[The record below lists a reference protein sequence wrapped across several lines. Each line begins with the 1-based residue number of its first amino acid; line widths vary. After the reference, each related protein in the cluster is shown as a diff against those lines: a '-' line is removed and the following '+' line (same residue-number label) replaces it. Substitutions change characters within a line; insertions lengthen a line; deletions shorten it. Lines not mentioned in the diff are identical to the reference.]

1 MANVLIVEDSQ
12 PTATA
17 QAYCLWESGHTV
29 AFAGDGATA
38 VAKFGSEPF
47 DIVLLDYDLPDTTGL
62 ELYRKL
68 RRIDPDVSAVMVTGR
83 GDERLAAKILKE
95 GAKDYLTKSG
105 GLLEMLPDVVQR
117 VLAERE
123 TQRRLAAQEE
133 ALRQAHE
140 ALEQKVAQRT
150 DELRQINQR
159 LEQEIDYRRRV
170 EVALLQ
176 SNQDMLTLL
185 ESVSDGFVAVDKDGR
200 VTYTNRAA
208 GEWLT
213 TPLDEALD
221 QSFSNAFPW
230 AADTGLDAILQ
241 SVAATGVP
249 QTCEF
254 EVNHNHLHDWLEL
267 HLFPRPE
274 GVAIQMRSTT
284 QAKTRALR
292 RNKQRRLLSRQVQDR
307 TAELAA
313 ANRKLQNEIDDR
325 LQAEGNLTRT
335 NQELALALA
344 ALKQSQAQVMQSEK
358 MASLGQL
365 AAGVAHEIN
374 NPAGFISSNLHTLA
388 EYHVDLQ
395 AFTAACADLR
405 TRLLQA
411 DVTAVLPPPVQQK
424 LAATVDLANS
434 LDLAFIMDDMGALIA
449 ESREGTERIRR
460 IVNDLKTAIH
470 PGDEVPTP
478 TDLHAVLDAA
488 VNLIRHDTRDRI
500 EIRQAYA
507 DLPALAAYPQRLHQV
522 FLNLLVNAAQAI
534 AGQGIITIRTC
545 RENHHAVVR
554 IGDTGSG
561 IPADHLPKIFDP
573 FFTTKPVGAGT
584 GLGLK
589 VVYDIVQ
596 NHGGAIA
603 VETTGTSGTTF
614 AVRLPLAGDG
624 KGYRSSETNTKAK
637 KTAKTENEK

>member
-38 VAKFGSEPF
+38 VAKFGSETF
-47 DIVLLDYDLPDTTGL
+47 DVVLLDYDLPDTTGL

-68 RRIDPDVSAVMVTGR
+68 RSIDPDVSAVMVTGR

-133 ALRQAHE
+133 ALRQAHQ
-140 ALEQKVAQRT
+140 ALEHKVAQRT
-150 DELRQINQR
+150 AELRRINQR

-170 EVALLQ
+170 ETALLQ

-185 ESVSDGFVAVDKDGR
+185 ESVSDGFVAVDMHGR
-200 VTYTNRAA
+200 ITYINRAA
-208 GEWLT
+208 GEWL
-213 TPLDEALD
+213 ALAHD
-221 QSFSNAFPW
+221 DAIDKKFGDAFPW
-230 AADTGLDAILQ
+230 AADAGLDTTIKNV
-241 SVAATGVP
+241 SATGTS
-249 QTCEF
+249 QSCEI
-254 EVNHNHLHDWLEL
+254 EINHNHLHDWLEL
-267 HLFPRPE
+267 RLFARPE
-274 GVAIQMRSTT
+274 GVAIQLRSTT
-284 QAKTRALR
+284 QAKTRELR
-292 RNKQRRLLSRQVQDR
+292 RDKQRRLLSRQVQER

-313 ANRKLQNEIDDR
+313 VNRRLQDENDER
-325 LQAEGNLTRT
+325 LQAEATLTRT
-335 NQELALALA
+335 NQELAHALT
-344 ALKQSQAQVMQSEK
+344 ALKQSQTRIMQSEK

-388 EYHVDLQ
+388 EYHGDLQ
-395 AFTAACADLR
+395 AFTSACGDLR
-405 TRLLQA
+405 GCLLQA
-411 DVTAVLPPPVQQK
+411 DVAAALPPKVQQK
-424 LAATVDLANS
+424 LAATVDLAET
-434 LDLAFIMDDMGALIA
+434 LDLAYIMEDMGALIA
-449 ESREGTERIRR
+449 ESREGTDRIRR
-460 IVNDLKTAIH
+460 IVDDLKTAIH
-470 PGDEVPTP
+470 PGDEIPTP
-478 TDLHAVLDAA
+478 TDLHAILDAA

-500 EIRQAYA
+500 DIQQDYGA
-507 DLPALAAYPQRLHQV
+507 LPALNAYPQRLHQV

-545 RENHHAVVR
+545 REDDQAVIR
-554 IGDTGSG
+554 IEDSGSG
-561 IPADHLPKIFDP
+561 IAADHLAKIFDP

-596 NHGGAIA
+596 NHGGTIA
-603 VETTGTSGTTF
+603 VENTRATGTTF
-614 AVRLPLAGDG
+614 AVRLPLTDDG
-624 KGYRSSETNTKAK
+624 KGNRPLATSNTAMKTVKIEDET
-637 KTAKTENEK
+637 